1 MQGDSALGRAV
12 ALVRDLR
19 ARCPWDAAQ
28 TPQTLRPYLVEET
41 LELDQAIRHDD
52 AGAVREE
59 LGDLLLNVAFQI
71 VIAEERGQ
79 FGAEAVTRGLEE
91 KMWRRHPHLFGLGD
105 KPVSWEH
112 GKRGSREPGA
122 GSRSALAGL
131 PPTLPPLLMAYRL
144 QERAAGVGFDWPDAR
159 GPLEKVKEET
169 SELEH
174 ELATE
179 RPAPGSRLPAP
190 VLDEI
195 GDLLFAVVNV
205 ARKLGVEPGQALER
219 ANDKFRAR
227 FAAVERVASERGL
240 ELGRA
245 TLAEL
250 DAIWD
255 DVKRGEEPAP

>member
-1 MQGDSALGRAV
+1 MQGDSALGRVV

-19 ARCPWDAAQ
+19 TRCPWDAAQ

-52 AGAVREE
+52 PDAVREE

-91 KMWRRHPHLFGLGD
+91 KMWRRHPHLFGRGD
-105 KPVSWEH
+105 RPASWEH
-112 GKRGSREPGA
+112 GKRDEGRGT
-122 GSRSALAGL
+122 GGTLAGL

-144 QERAAGVGFDWPDAR
+144 QERAAGVGFDWPDAA
-159 GPLEKVKEET
+159 GPMEKVKEET
-169 SELEH
+169 AELEH
-174 ELATE
+174 EVATE
-179 RPAPGSRLPAP
+179 RPAPGSRLPAR
-190 VLDEI
+190 VADEV
-195 GDLLFAVVNV
+195 GDLLFAVVNL
-205 ARKLGVEPGQALER
+205 ARKLGVVPGQALER

-227 FAAVERVASERGL
+227 FGEVERLASERGI

-245 TLAEL
+245 SLAQL
-250 DAIWD
+250 DAIWNE
-255 DVKRGEEPAP
+255 VKRGEERAQ